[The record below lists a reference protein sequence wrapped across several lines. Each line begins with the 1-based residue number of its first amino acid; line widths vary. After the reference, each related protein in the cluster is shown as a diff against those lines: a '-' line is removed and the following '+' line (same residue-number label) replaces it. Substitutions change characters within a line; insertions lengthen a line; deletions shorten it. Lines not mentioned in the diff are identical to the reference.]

1 MRPGEVRK
9 IAALARL
16 RLDPEEEARFAAQFT
31 AILGHLEKLRSVDTA
46 GVEPLDHPLPLTDVL
61 RDDVPRRGLS
71 RYEALCRAPDA
82 TSDSFRVPRVMAEDA
97 Q

>member
-1 MRPGEVRK
+1 MRPEDVRK

-16 RLDPEEEARFAAQFT
+16 RLAPDEEARFAEQFT
-31 AILGHLEKLRSVDTA
+31 AILGHLEKLRAVDTS

-61 RDDVPRRGLS
+61 RDDVVKQGLT

-97 Q
+97 G